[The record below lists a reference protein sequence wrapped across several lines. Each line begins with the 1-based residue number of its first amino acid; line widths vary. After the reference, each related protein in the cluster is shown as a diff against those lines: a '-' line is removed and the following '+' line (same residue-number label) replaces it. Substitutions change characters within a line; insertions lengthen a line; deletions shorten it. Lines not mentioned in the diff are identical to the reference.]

1 MVLGKDF
8 KDDVGKG
15 NRVDKEALGIY
26 GGKERDAEGEV
37 IVDLAERMEMVLV
50 NTYFKN

>member
-15 NRVDKEALGIY
+15 NRGDKEALG
-26 GGKERDAEGEV
+26 
-37 IVDLAERMEMVLV
+37 MVV
-50 NTYFKN
+50 RRGTQKGR